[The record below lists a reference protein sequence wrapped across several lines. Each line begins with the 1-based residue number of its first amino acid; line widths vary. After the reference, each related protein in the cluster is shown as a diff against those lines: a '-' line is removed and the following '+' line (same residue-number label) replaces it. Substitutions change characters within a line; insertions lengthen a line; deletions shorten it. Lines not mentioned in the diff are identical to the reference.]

1 MSTLPLSSDLRA
13 TSCKALSELLLT
25 LLEEA
30 LDLAASAE
38 RDAQLGRLVELL
50 DAAQSAGRLWAQIA
64 PDT

>member
-1 MSTLPLSSDLRA
+1 MTTLPLSSELRA
-13 TSCKALSELLLT
+13 TSCAALSELLLT
-25 LLEEA
+25 LLEET

-64 PDT
+64 SET